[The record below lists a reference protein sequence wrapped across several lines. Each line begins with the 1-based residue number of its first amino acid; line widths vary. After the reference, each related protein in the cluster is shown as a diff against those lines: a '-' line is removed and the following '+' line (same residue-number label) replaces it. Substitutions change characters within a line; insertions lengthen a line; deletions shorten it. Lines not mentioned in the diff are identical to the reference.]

1 MNAVALPDWPHIL
14 ADASPITPS
23 RKELIQTKLAERAL
37 KLAPKS
43 DEVKTLRAEVAT
55 RLQLSS
61 E

>member
-1 MNAVALPDWPHIL
+1 LNAVALPDWPHIL

-23 RKELIQTKLAERAL
+23 RKELIQTMPGEGAL

-43 DEVKTLRAEVAT
+43 DEVKTFSAEVAT
-55 RLQLSS
+55 RLQPSS